1 MADPTL
7 DILCVGNAIVDVLA
21 PVDEGFIA
29 AHGLEKGSMRL
40 IDAAEA
46 GRLYAALPPGREVGG
61 GSAANTA
68 AGVAAFG
75 ARAGF
80 VGRVADDALGA
91 TFTRDIRAAGV
102 TYATP
107 PGGAEPPT
115 ARSMIAV
122 TPDAQRTMS
131 TFLGA
136 SLSLDAADLPEALVA
151 SAAILYLEGYLWDP
165 ERPRAAMQGAI
176 GIARAAGRRVAL
188 SLSDAFLLARHGDDF
203 RALLHDGALDLMFA
217 NEAEAVALTGTA
229 SFDDAAR
236 ALAGAA
242 AIVVVT
248 RGADGAV
255 VLADDT
261 RYAVPAA
268 LVPAVIDTT
277 GAGDLFA
284 SGFLAALTRALPLP
298 ECARWGAVAAG
309 EVISH
314 YGARPEANLRALLG

>member
-7 DILCVGNAIVDVLA
+7 DVLCMGNAIVDVIA

-68 AGVAAFG
+68 AGVAALG

-80 VGRVADDALGA
+80 VGRVADDTLGA
-91 TFTRDIRAAGV
+91 TFARDIRAAGV

-136 SLSLDAADLPEALVA
+136 SLALDAADLPEALVA

-203 RALLHDGALDLMFA
+203 RALLRDGALDLMFA

-268 LVPAVIDTT
+268 LVPAVVDTT

-284 SGFLAALTRALPLP
+284 AGFLAALTRALPLP

-309 EVISH
+309 EVIAH
-314 YGARPEANLRALLG
+314 YGARPEADLRALVA